1 MHSAHLFSLMACVCV
16 QRMHIGVGCVCLC
29 IQSHSSCC
37 SPPVAERSLGSVVA
51 PNSPSGLTGSQAQAE
66 PSQPGWT
73 CTELHLSCT
82 AEVIHSNLTGAVRTA
97 FIFPRLSQFFSSLA
111 GWLTDVHQLQCLPLL
126 QHSSRPHS
134 TARTPCSMK
143 HYAANA
149 HPVFLAVETLMVFKK
164 ALSFSHYCSC
174 RCNE

>member
-97 FIFPRLSQFFSSLA
+97 FIFPRLSPSLSVFFFS
-111 GWLTDVHQLQCLPLL
+111 GWLADRCPSAPVFTATPAQLQAP
-126 QHSSRPHS
+126 QHS
-134 TARTPCSMK
+134 K
-143 HYAANA
+143 NA
-149 HPVFLAVETLMVFKK
+149 LLNETLCCKCTP
-164 ALSFSHYCSC
+164 SFSGC
-174 RCNE
+174 RDVNGV